1 MISQIYNSIQ
11 PLYKIG
17 ERKGK
22 FKRDLEKKYQ
32 EDLEILKLSYLI
44 SQKSIIGNPIEKKK
58 TKKKKKAMKRFA
70 ELNQKMLLKQE
81 AIRNKH
87 RTIKSLI

>member
-22 FKRDLEKKYQ
+22 FKRELEKKYQ
-32 EDLEILKLSYLI
+32 EDLEILKLRYLI
-44 SQKSIIGNPIEKKK
+44 SQKSNIGNPIEKKK
-58 TKKKKKAMKRFA
+58 NKKKKKAMKRFA

-81 AIRNKH
+81 EIRMNY
-87 RTIKSLI
+87 RSVGF